1 MSTWLMW
8 ALTAAFCWGLW
19 AVFSKLA
26 MRQAPAVAV
35 LIWFVIGEIVTVAA
49 LALWF
54 RPAAFSGTRAAG
66 FAAASGVAGVLA
78 MLAFLT
84 ALRDAPVAVVVPL
97 TALYPV
103 VAIVLG
109 LLVLGEKITM
119 PQAAGA
125 ALAIAAGVLLSL

>member
-1 MSTWLMW
+1 MSPWLIW
-8 ALTAAFCWGLW
+8 ALTATFFWGLW
-19 AVFSKLA
+19 AIFSKLA
-26 MRQAPAVAV
+26 VQHAPAVAV
-35 LIWFVIGEIVTVAA
+35 LIWFVAGEVVMVAA
-49 LALWF
+49 LTLWF
-54 RPAAFSGTRAAG
+54 RPAVFSGTRAAG

-84 ALRDAPVAVVVPL
+84 ALRYATVSVVVPM

-109 LLVLGEKITM
+109 LLVLGEKITV

-125 ALAIAAGVLLSL
+125 ALAVAAGVLLSL

>member
-1 MSTWLMW
+1 MPKWLMW
-8 ALTAAFCWGLW
+8 SLTATLFWGLW
-19 AVFSKLA
+19 ALVSKLA
-26 MRQAPAVAV
+26 MRQATPVAA
-35 LIWFVIGEIVTVAA
+35 LIWFLIGEIVTVAVLVA
-49 LALWF
+49 WF
-54 RPAAFSGTRAAG
+54 RPAVFSGTRAAA

-84 ALRDAPVAVVVPL
+84 ALRYAAVAIVVPL

>member
-1 MSTWLMW
+1 MPKWLMW
-8 ALTAAFCWGLW
+8 SLSATLFWGLW
-19 AVFSKLA
+19 ALFSKLA
-26 MRQAPAVAV
+26 MRQATPVAA
-35 LIWFVIGEIVTVAA
+35 LIWFLIGEIVTVAVLVA
-49 LALWF
+49 WF
-54 RPAAFSGTRAAG
+54 RPAVFSGTRAAA

-84 ALRDAPVAVVVPL
+84 ALRYAAVAIVVPL

>member
-8 ALTAAFCWGLW
+8 SLTATAFWGLW

-26 MRQAPAVAV
+26 MRQATAVAV
-35 LIWFVIGEIVTVAA
+35 LIWFVVGEMVTVAV
-49 LALWF
+49 LAAWF
-54 RPAAFSGTRAAG
+54 RPAVFSVARAAG

-84 ALRDAPVAVVVPL
+84 ALRYAAVAVVVPL